1 MVVIPM
7 LTYFPTPLPG
17 EWWYSVLCR
26 YHVRSGHPK
35 HATTI
40 SELYNGCPMVH
51 GRLIPGGDCA
61 AILAQLPSG
70 VLSIDDILA
79 NHTPLPYYTRFF
91 NADKKRKVWEE
102 LRAGRGSGITSVRTQ
117 MPDGTEGLKFCPLCY
132 RADTAQ
138 YGEPYWHRVHQIPLL
153 PLCPIHKIPLVPVPI
168 KFARLSELF
177 LPLISV
183 RSSDSENVK
192 IAPWMEPLTDML
204 TALVCGDYAPTVG
217 YNNLHTALVSHGY
230 GEDRVSRYRS
240 IDVSKIQQAV
250 LEYYGQQIYEQYFSK
265 LSAAVMARMI
275 RWQLS
280 SPERY
285 ALLAVMVDMDAKTLF
300 GPAIEPTDPLLERLL
315 YYKDTGVIFGKNDLA
330 SKIGIQPGQLDSLA
344 KKYNVQPFWRQI
356 RMDRH
361 KCIRL
366 LLTDEEYE
374 VISKAAKENGS
385 GQLAVFA
392 RSAIIDFCK
401 RKEYRQNGQI
411 SKNHGDSYETSP
423 RK

>member
-1 MVVIPM
+1 
-7 LTYFPTPLPG
+7 
-17 EWWYSVLCR
+17 
-26 YHVRSGHPK
+26 
-35 HATTI
+35 
-40 SELYNGCPMVH
+40 MVH
-51 GRLIPGGDCA
+51 GRLIPSGDCA
-61 AILAQLPSG
+61 AILSNLPPG
-70 VLSIDDILA
+70 VLLIDDVLA
-79 NHTPLPYYTRFF
+79 NHTLLPYYTRFF
-91 NADKKRKVWEE
+91 QADKKRQVWET
-102 LRAGRGSGITSVRTQ
+102 LRAGRGSGITSIRMQ
-117 MPDGTEGLKFCPLCY
+117 MPDGVEGLKYCPTCY
-132 RADTAQ
+132 LLDTEK
-138 YGEPYWHRVHQIPLL
+138 YGEPFWHRVHQIPLL
-153 PLCPIHKIPLVPVPI
+153 PLCPMHRTPLIAVPV
-168 KFARLSELF
+168 KFARLSEFF
-177 LPLISV
+177 LPLISIHCQEA
-183 RSSDSENVK
+183 DSK
-192 IAPWMEPLTDML
+192 KKAPWMEPLTDML

-392 RSAIIDFCK
+392 RSAIIDFCN